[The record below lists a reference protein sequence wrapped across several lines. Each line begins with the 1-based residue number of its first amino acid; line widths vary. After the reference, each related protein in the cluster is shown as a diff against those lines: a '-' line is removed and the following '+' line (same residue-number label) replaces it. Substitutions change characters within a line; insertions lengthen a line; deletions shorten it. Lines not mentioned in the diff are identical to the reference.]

1 MKRLISYLFMDIYDQ
16 PVVVPQSIM
25 HRITASLGTPILN
38 LKEDLLIDEETIKE
52 LFLRPAMQLYFTYWP
67 KLLKEEYPITQQ
79 VQIPFPSDN
88 VYGIAQARVALNQN
102 ANTWSRSP
110 FLNEVLRKQVSSY
123 GSYGVQPGT
132 RRDPYITAGTLIK
145 EQTESLSYITLRKAG
160 VFTVDNDE
168 RCLKGYSNVAGIL
181 VVSWAQYFWDFNKI
195 RFEHVEDVIKM
206 AKVYALRYVGGIRSQ
221 SDPNTGV
228 AMTGDSFLEEAGK
241 LEEEVLVNQWKSRI
255 PVSVL
260 H

>member
-1 MKRLISYLFMDIYDQ
+1 MDIYAE

-25 HRITASLGTPILN
+25 MRITAALGAPILD
-38 LKEDLLIDEETIKE
+38 LAEDLLIDEAMIKE
-52 LFLRPAMQLYFTYWP
+52 LFIRPAMQLYFTYWP
-67 KLLKEEYPITQQ
+67 KLLKEEFPITQQ
-79 VQIPFPSDN
+79 VQIPFPNNN

-160 VFTVDNDE
+160 NFTIDDEE
-168 RCLKGYSNVAGIL
+168 RCLKGYSNKYSIC
-181 VVSWAQYFWDFNKI
+181 
-195 RFEHVEDVIKM
+195 
-206 AKVYALRYVGGIRSQ
+206 
-221 SDPNTGV
+221 
-228 AMTGDSFLEEAGK
+228 
-241 LEEEVLVNQWKSRI
+241 RI
-255 PVSVL
+255 TRL
-260 H
+260 K

>member
-1 MKRLISYLFMDIYDQ
+1 MGIYDEPVLVPSNIMKR
-16 PVVVPQSIM
+16 
-25 HRITASLGTPILN
+25 ITSALGTPILD
-38 LKEDLLIDEETIKE
+38 LKEDLLIDEEMIKE
-52 LFLRPAMQLYFTYWP
+52 LFIRPAMQLYFTYWP
-67 KLLKEEYPITQQ
+67 KILKQDYPITQQ
-79 VQIPFPSDN
+79 VQIPFPNNN

-145 EQTESLSYITLRKAG
+145 EQTEALSYISLRKAG
-160 VFTVDNDE
+160 VFIVDTDE
-168 RCLKGYSNVAGIL
+168 RYLRGYSNVSGIL
-181 VVSWAQYFWDFNKI
+181 VISWAQYFWNWDKI
-195 RFEHVEDVIKM
+195 RFEHTEDVIKM
-206 AKVYALRYVGGIRSQ
+206 CKVYALRFIGGIRSQ

-228 AMTGDSFLEEAGK
+228 TIDGSSFLEQADK
-241 LEEEVLVNQWKSRI
+241 LEEEILTNRWEGRVPIV
-255 PVSVL
+255 VL

>member
-1 MKRLISYLFMDIYDQ
+1 MGIYDE

-25 HRITASLGTPILN
+25 KRITASLGTPILD
-38 LKEDLLIDEETIKE
+38 LAEDLLIDNETIKE
-52 LFLRPAMQLYFTYWP
+52 LFIRPAMQLYFTYWP
-67 KLLKEEYPITQQ
+67 KLLKEEHPITDL
-79 VQIPFPSDN
+79 VLIPFPNDH

-132 RRDPYITAGTLIK
+132 RRDPYMTAGILIK
-145 EQTESLSYITLRKAG
+145 EQTEALSYISLRKAG

-168 RCLKGYSNVAGIL
+168 RILKGYSNVAGIL
-181 VVSWAQYFWDFNKI
+181 VVSWAQFFWDFDKI
-195 RFEHVEDVIKM
+195 RFEHVEDVIECCKM
-206 AKVYALRYVGGIRSQ
+206 YALRYVGGIRSQ

-228 AMTGDSFLEEAGK
+228 TLDGASFLEEANR
-241 LEEEVLVNQWKSRI
+241 LEEKIITNRWEGRLPI
-255 PVSVL
+255 AVL

>member
-1 MKRLISYLFMDIYDQ
+1 MGMYDE
-16 PVVVPQSIM
+16 PVMVPPSIM
-25 HRITASLGTPILN
+25 KRITASLGTPILD
-38 LKEDLLIDEETIKE
+38 LAEDLLIDDETIKE
-52 LFLRPAMQLYFTYWP
+52 LFIRPAMQLYFTYWP
-67 KLLKEEYPITQQ
+67 KLLKEEYPITDR
-79 VQIPFPSDN
+79 VLIPFPNDH

-145 EQTESLSYITLRKAG
+145 EQTEALSYISLRKAG

-168 RCLKGYSNVAGIL
+168 KVLKGYSNVAGIL
-181 VVSWAQYFWDFNKI
+181 VVSWAQFFWEFDKV
-195 RFEHVEDVIKM
+195 RFEHVEDVIECCKM
-206 AKVYALRYVGGIRSQ
+206 YALRYVGGIRSQ

-228 AMTGDSFLEEAGK
+228 TLDGSSFLEEA
-241 LEEEVLVNQWKSRI
+241 SRLAEKI
-255 PVSVL
+255 ITNRWESRTPIVVL